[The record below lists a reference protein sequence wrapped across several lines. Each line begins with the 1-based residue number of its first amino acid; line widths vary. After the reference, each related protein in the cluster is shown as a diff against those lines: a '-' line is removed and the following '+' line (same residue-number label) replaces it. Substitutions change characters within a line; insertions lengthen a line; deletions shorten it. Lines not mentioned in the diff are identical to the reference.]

1 MQRLFSKAL
10 FGIFALSSVACL
22 PALAW
27 AEDGADTPTSALTN
41 ANATVNKAVQTLK
54 DFSADPNMSWYRDN
68 VTKSKAVYIVPE
80 FIKAGFIFGGAG
92 GTGVVL
98 VRDEKS
104 DTWRGPSFATIGSAS
119 FGFQAGG
126 SVAEIV
132 MMAMTDK
139 GRDALLSTKFQLGA
153 DASVA
158 AGPVDTGAQ
167 AATVDIIQFARSKGL
182 FAGVSLEGSVIAVRD
197 SLNHAYYGTPVNPVD
212 ILVLGN
218 VNNPHS
224 APLIQVL
231 TARAGR

>member
-1 MQRLFSKAL
+1 MQRIFSKVI
-10 FGIFALSSVACL
+10 FGVLALSSVACM
-22 PALAW
+22 PTLAW
-27 AEDGADTPTSALTN
+27 AEENDNTATSALTD
-41 ANATVNKAVQTLK
+41 ANSTVNKAVQTLK
-54 DFSADPNMSWYRDN
+54 DFTADPNMSWYRDN
-68 VTKSKAVYIVPE
+68 VVKSKAVFIVPE
-80 FIKAGFIFGGAG
+80 FLKAGFIFGGAG

-104 DTWRGPSFATIGSAS
+104 GTWRGPSFATIGSAS

-139 GRDALLSTKFQLGA
+139 GRDALLSNKFQLGA

-158 AGPVDTGAQ
+158 AGPVGTGAM

-197 SLNHAYYGTPVNPVD
+197 SLNHAYYGTAVNPVD

-224 APLIQVL
+224 DALIQAL
-231 TARAGR
+231 TKRAGR

>member
-1 MQRLFSKAL
+1 MRHLLFKAL
-10 FGIFALSSVACL
+10 LGVLALSSVACS
-22 PALAW
+22 
-27 AEDGADTPTSALTN
+27 TSADRSDEGANTATSARTD

-54 DFSADPNMSWYRDN
+54 DFSADPEMSWYRNN
-68 VTKSKAVYIVPE
+68 VTKAKAVLIVPE
-80 FIKAGFIFGGAG
+80 YIKAGFVLGGAG

-98 VRDEKS
+98 VRDDKS
-104 DTWRGPSFATIGSAS
+104 STWRGPAFATMGSAS
-119 FGFQAGG
+119 VGFQAGG

-158 AGPVDTGAQ
+158 AGPVGAGAQ
-167 AATVDIIQFARSKGL
+167 AATVDILSFARSKGL
-182 FAGVSLEGSVIAVRD
+182 FAGVSVEGSVIAVRD
-197 SLNHAYYGTPVNPVD
+197 SLNHAYYGTAVNPVD

-224 APLIQVL
+224 DALIQSL
-231 TARAGR
+231 TQRAGR